1 MDLPLNAKIES
12 LLFWK
17 GEPVTVKELAKMLSV
32 DEGAIQDGLKEL
44 EEKLVEGEGRGISL
58 VREGDTVLL
67 TTHTSV
73 ANIITELNKEELT
86 KDLSKAALETLSIIL
101 YRGPM
106 KRSQIDYIRGVNSQF
121 ILRILS
127 VRGLIERQTSPT
139 DERAYT
145 YSPSLDLLQLLGV
158 SKKEDLPD
166 YQSVNDDIEGFMNSV
181 EDEEK
186 KEKVKDEDCLVE
198 EETEPP
204 ATSS

>member
-17 GEPVTVKELAKMLSV
+17 GEPVTVKELAKMLSM
-32 DEGAIQDGLKEL
+32 DEGSIQDGLKEL
-44 EEKLVEGEGRGISL
+44 EEKLVEGGRGISL

-67 TTHTSV
+67 TTHSAV
-73 ANIITELNKEELT
+73 ADIITELNKEELT

-106 KRSQIDYIRGVNSQF
+106 KRSEIDYIRGVNSQF

-166 YQSVNDDIEGFMNSV
+166 YQSVNNDIEGFMNSV
-181 EDEEK
+181 EEENKKQNEVLETTENTDDENN
-186 KEKVKDEDCLVE
+186 DG
-198 EETEPP
+198 TGN
-204 ATSS
+204 